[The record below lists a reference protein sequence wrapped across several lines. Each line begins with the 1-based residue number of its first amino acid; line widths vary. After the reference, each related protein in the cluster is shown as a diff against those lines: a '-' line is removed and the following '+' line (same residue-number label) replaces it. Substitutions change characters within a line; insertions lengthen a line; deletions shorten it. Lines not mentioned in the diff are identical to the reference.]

1 MFDDLRQRL
10 LEKGSLDLVIR
21 VRPHASKTQLISV
34 LGDGSL
40 KMDIAAP
47 AEDNRGNIVLVHA
60 LADAFALPVAQI
72 KILSGKTGR
81 MKLVRVSV

>member
-1 MFDDLRQRL
+1 
-10 LEKGSLDLVIR
+10 
-21 VRPHASKTQLISV
+21 
-34 LGDGSL
+34 
-40 KMDIAAP
+40 MDIAAP
-47 AEDNRGNIVLVHA
+47 AEDNRGNIALVHA